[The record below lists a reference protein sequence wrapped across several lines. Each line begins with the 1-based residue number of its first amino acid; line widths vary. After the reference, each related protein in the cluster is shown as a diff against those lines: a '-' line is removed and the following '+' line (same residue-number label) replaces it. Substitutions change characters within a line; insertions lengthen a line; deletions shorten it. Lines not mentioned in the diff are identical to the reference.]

1 MAKTTRVVLTCDLH
15 GDDTDAVTTLT
26 VSDGNTR
33 YELDVC
39 EPHLE
44 ELTRPARR
52 IRSPRRGA
60 AKSTRR
66 PAVKSTKKR
75 AARGGRPRRAVDT
88 AAVREWARANG
99 YTVGDRGRI
108 PAPVLEAFR
117 AAK

>member
-26 VSDGNTR
+26 ISDGNAR

-44 ELTRPARR
+44 ELTGPARR
-52 IRSPRRGA
+52 VRARGRGAA

-66 PAVKSTKKR
+66 PAGASKKR
-75 AARGGRPRRAVDT
+75 AARKGRGRRTVDI

-108 PAPVLEAFR
+108 PAPILEAYR
-117 AAK
+117 AAG